1 MSHLSNVPIDA
12 ATASATIYYCGID
25 IGKRKHM
32 ALFLDSSGHVV
43 RPAFPILNTR
53 DGFAQLVQEL
63 QNLTGAVTIAV
74 EATGHYWLALYESL
88 TSQGFDVVVLNPL
101 QVHAYHRSGVRKC
114 KNDRGDAF
122 WIADF
127 LRIAQPQPTSA
138 SLPTLLQLRELA
150 RFRYGLT
157 AQIGDCKRKIVS
169 ILDRV
174 FPEYETLFS
183 NVFLVTSQRLLQ
195 EAVTPEEFADFD
207 LSELSRLLQTF
218 SRGRFQAPQAMAKA
232 QAIQEAAHQTVGV
245 SFLRDAIHVEMR
257 CLLDQLQLLET
268 QREQVDEALAALMQ
282 KLPQQK
288 LPPWLTTLPGIG
300 LATGATILAE
310 IGDVQRF
317 SSIEKLVAY
326 AGIDASVYQSGG
338 FEAQH
343 MHMSKRGSP
352 HLRHALWQA
361 ASMAIRYEPELQAF
375 YERKCAEGKHH
386 GTALGAVCRKLLAR
400 IYVVL
405 KEQRPYV
412 VH

>member
-1 MSHLSNVPIDA
+1 MSGLSNVPIAAVTPA
-12 ATASATIYYCGID
+12 ATSYYCGID

-32 ALFLDSSGHVV
+32 ALFLDSTGHVV

-63 QNLTGAVTIAV
+63 QNLNGAVAIAV
-74 EATGHYWLALYESL
+74 EATGHYWLALYECLS
-88 TSQGFDVVVLNPL
+88 SQGFDVVVLNPL

-157 AQIGDCKRKIVS
+157 AQLGDCKRKIVS
-169 ILDRV
+169 VLDRV

-195 EAVTPEEFADFD
+195 EAVTPEEFAEFD
-207 LSELSRLLQTF
+207 LSELSHLLQTF

-245 SFLRDAIHVEMR
+245 SFLRTAIHVEMR
-257 CLLDQLQLLET
+257 CLLDQLQLLEA

-282 KLPQQK
+282 KLPQ
-288 LPPWLTTLPGIG
+288 WLTTIPGIG

-310 IGDVQRF
+310 IEDVQRF

-326 AGIDASVYQSGG
+326 TGIDACVYQSGE
-338 FEAQH
+338 FEAKR

-352 HLRHALWQA
+352 YLRCALWQA
-361 ASMAIRYEPELQAF
+361 AHGAIQHDPELQA
-375 YERKCAEGKHH
+375 YYKRKRAEGKHH
-386 GTALGAVCRKLLAR
+386 GTALGAVCRKLVGR

-405 KEQRPYV
+405 KEQRPYL